1 MNKINTITPINREE
15 FQKVPSVWPVELVDE
30 NNDEKLPLLL
40 EAEGTDDIELPI
52 ELAVGETDVVAP
64 IDDVA
69 DDAADDAAEAV
80 FDAIFL
86 AESPT
91 EEIVELI
98 LLDAVS
104 IAELIWT
111 LYKFY

>member
-1 MNKINTITPINREE
+1 
-15 FQKVPSVWPVELVDE
+15 
-30 NNDEKLPLLL
+30 LL

-64 IDDVA
+64 IDD
-69 DDAADDAAEAV
+69 AADDAAEAV

-86 AESPT
+86 ADSPT
-91 EEIVELI
+91 EEILELI

-104 IAELIWT
+104 IAELI
-111 LYKFY
+111 